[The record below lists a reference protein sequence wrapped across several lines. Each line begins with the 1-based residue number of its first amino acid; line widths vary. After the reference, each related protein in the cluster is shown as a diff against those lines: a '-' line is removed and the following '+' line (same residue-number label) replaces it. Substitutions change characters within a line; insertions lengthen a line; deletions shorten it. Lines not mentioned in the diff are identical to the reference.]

1 MQKLGGR
8 NRYNVFLGKEY
19 SQVDADGA
27 TEFLHHFAKLSFGSI
42 CCNSLVHNADTNPVS
57 HASST

>member
-1 MQKLGGR
+1 MQRLGGR

-27 TEFLHHFAKLSFGSI
+27 TEFLHHFSRGVFGSSWRQDS
-42 CCNSLVHNADTNPVS
+42 CWHRKTPG
-57 HASST
+57 